1 MDHVTIFVAAVA
13 VILLVILVEFLSAVL
28 PMVIVLTMVPPAE
41 RHGLA
46 ELLAAADSSPKLRLW
61 SALKVATLARRRQ
74 RRQR

>member
-1 MDHVTIFVAAVA
+1 MDNVTILVAVVA
-13 VILLVILVEFLSAVL
+13 VILLVIFVEVLSAVL
-28 PMVIVLTMVPPAE
+28 PIVIVLALVPPAE

-74 RRQR
+74 RSRR